1 MNKMKTIRV
10 KAMGVKVIKTKLRDI
25 WLIASGGHT
34 EALVGVK
41 VKVSM
46 TKTRA
51 IRVKAATGAKIANW
65 TQATAVSATSPPPR
79 KVLAFV
85 NAA

>member
-1 MNKMKTIRV
+1 MKAIRV

-25 WLIASGGHT
+25 RLIACGGHT

-51 IRVKAATGAKIANW
+51 IRVKAATGAKPIANW

-85 NAA
+85 IAA